1 MIVVE
6 TKDPVRYSNV
16 TAEEKKARRTKT
28 GNRLQGALRKADESG
43 LLQAGK
49 NLLLGQGGAGT
60 GTGTGAGTGTAEFN
74 PPTPTPTEPTKMK
87 PALKWGLIIGGIAVV
102 GTIVYMVLKKKVK

>member
-60 GTGTGAGTGTAEFN
+60 GTGTSEL
-74 PPTPTPTEPTKMK
+74 PPPPPPAPEPKKMK
-87 PALKWGLIIGGIAVV
+87 PALKWGLIIGGLAVV
-102 GTIVYMVLKKKVK
+102 GTIVYMVLKKKAK

>member
-16 TAEEKKARRTKT
+16 TAEEKKARRIKT

-49 NLLLGQGGAGT
+49 NLLLGQGGAGSGS
-60 GTGTGAGTGTAEFN
+60 GTGEFN
-74 PPTPTPTEPTKMK
+74 PPPPPPPPTEPKKMK
-87 PALKWGLIIGGIAVV
+87 PALKWGLIIDGLAVV
-102 GTIVYMVLKKKVK
+102 GTIVYMVLKKKAK

>member
-6 TKDPVRYSNV
+6 TKDPVRYSNL

-28 GNRLQGALRKADESG
+28 GNRFQSALRKADESG

-49 NLLLGQGGAGT
+49 NLLLGQGGAGS
-60 GTGTGAGTGTAEFN
+60 GAGMGSN
-74 PPTPTPTEPTKMK
+74 DMPPPPPPPPVEDKKMK
-87 PALKWGLIIGGIAVV
+87 PALKWGLIIGGLAVV
-102 GTIVYMVLKKKVK
+102 GVIAYMVIKKKAK

>member
-60 GTGTGAGTGTAEFN
+60 GTGTGTGTGEL
-74 PPTPTPTEPTKMK
+74 PPPPPPPAPEPKKMK
-87 PALKWGLIIGGIAVV
+87 PALKWGLIIGGLAVV
-102 GTIVYMVLKKKVK
+102 GTIVYMVLKKKAK